1 MPFLKSLVAQI
12 ARKAA
17 QDPRLR
23 EKAKQVFEEEIKPRA
38 ESAWQSAKPE
48 VEAAWEKAKPEV
60 EEAKR
65 KALEKAG
72 DLAGRVKR
80 GIEARTAQ
88 RAASRSG
95 GRDPRDPE

>member
-1 MPFLKSLVAQI
+1 MPFLKSLVTQI

-17 QDPRLR
+17 QDPRVR

-38 ESAWQSAKPE
+38 ESAWQRAKPE

-60 EEAKR
+60 EEAKQ

-80 GIEARTAQ
+80 GIEQRSSQ
-88 RAASRSG
+88 RAKPRSSD
-95 GRDPRDPE
+95 RDEQ